1 MATTE
6 NYLILFHA
14 EILLQAEGVAI
25 EYQPYINM
33 LCHITLRFYAC
44 TLK

>member
-6 NYLILFHA
+6 NNSILFDA

-25 EYQPYINM
+25 DYQPYINM
-33 LCHITLRFYAC
+33 LCHITFRFHAY
-44 TLK
+44 TLN